1 VYQHKIAGEQ
11 AFALCCARDPSM
23 KLLVQIPC
31 YNEHATLPQT
41 LADIPRRI
49 NGVDQVE
56 ILVVDDGS
64 TDGTAEVARRCG
76 ADHVIR
82 HTRNQGLARAFRT
95 GVDACLELGADLIVN
110 TDADN
115 QYAGSAIPD
124 LVRPILEGRA
134 DVVVGDRRP
143 DRLPH
148 FSAGKRRLQRLGS
161 RVVRQVSGIDVP
173 DAVSGFR
180 ALSRAAALKIN
191 VVSSFSYTIETLIQ
205 AGYERMAVISVPVP
219 VNPQTRESRL
229 FRSVP
234 QFLLQSLATMI
245 RTYTMYKPL
254 RVFTALGLSLALIG
268 ALPVIRFLF
277 YYFQGQGGGKVQSLL
292 LGGVL
297 LILGFVSLV
306 IGVIADLIAVNRRLL
321 EILLQKVRRLEMLEA
336 EREPS
341 PPPPERS

>member
-1 VYQHKIAGEQ
+1 
-11 AFALCCARDPSM
+11 M
-23 KLLVQIPC
+23 KLIVQIPC
-31 YNEHATLPQT
+31 YNEEATLPQT

-49 NGVDQVE
+49 DGIDQVE
-56 ILVVDDGS
+56 VLVVDDGS
-64 TDGTAEVARRCG
+64 TDGTGEVARRCG
-76 ADHVIR
+76 ADHIVR
-82 HTRNQGLARAFRT
+82 HTRNQGLARTFRT
-95 GVDACLELGADLIVN
+95 GVDACLALGADIIVN

-134 DVVVGDRRP
+134 DIVVGDRRT
-143 DRLPH
+143 DQLAH

-161 RVVRQVSGIDVP
+161 GVVRRISGTDVP

-180 ALSRAAALKIN
+180 ALSRAAALKLN

-205 AGYERMAVISVPVP
+205 AGYERMAVASVPVA

-234 QFLLQSLATMI
+234 YFLLQSLATMI

-254 RVFTALGLSLALIG
+254 RVFSTLGVAMVLLGL
-268 ALPVIRFLF
+268 LPVIRFLV
-277 YYFQGQGGGKVQSLL
+277 YYFLGQGSGKVQSLV

-297 LILGFVSLV
+297 LIFGFVSLL
-306 IGVIADLIAVNRRLL
+306 IGVIADLISVNRRLL

-336 EREPS
+336 DREPA
-341 PPPPERS
+341 PPPESP

>member
-1 VYQHKIAGEQ
+1 
-11 AFALCCARDPSM
+11 M
-23 KLLVQIPC
+23 KLIVQIPC
-31 YNEHATLPQT
+31 YNEVATLPQT
-41 LADIPRRI
+41 LADIPRQIDGFDR
-49 NGVDQVE
+49 VE

-64 TDGTAEVARRCG
+64 TDDTAEVARRCG
-76 ADHVIR
+76 ADHIVR

-95 GVDACLELGADLIVN
+95 GVDTCLALGADLIVN

-115 QYAGSAIPD
+115 QYAGSGIPD

-134 DVVVGDRRP
+134 DIVVGDRRTGQ
-143 DRLPH
+143 LAH
-148 FSAGKRRLQRLGS
+148 FSAGKRRLQRFGS
-161 RVVRQVSGIDVP
+161 SVVRQISGTDVP

-180 ALSRAAALKIN
+180 ALSRAAALKLN

-205 AGYERMAVISVPVP
+205 AGYERMAVASVPVE

-234 QFLLQSLATMI
+234 YFLLQSLATMI

-254 RVFTALGLSLALIG
+254 RVFSTLGLALVLLG
-268 ALPVIRFLF
+268 LLPVMRFLV
-277 YYFQGQGGGKVQSLL
+277 YYFLGEGTGKVQSLV

-297 LILGFVSLV
+297 LTFGFVSLLV
-306 IGVIADLIAVNRRLL
+306 GVIADLISVNRRLL

-336 EREPS
+336 DRGPA
-341 PPPPERS
+341 PPPESP

>member
-1 VYQHKIAGEQ
+1 
-11 AFALCCARDPSM
+11 M
-23 KLLVQIPC
+23 KLIIQIPC
-31 YNEHATLPQT
+31 YNEQATLPQT
-41 LADIPRRI
+41 LADIPRQI
-49 NGVDQVE
+49 PGVDRVE

-76 ADHVIR
+76 ADHIVR

-95 GVDACLELGADLIVN
+95 GVDACLELGADIIVN

-124 LVRPILEGRA
+124 LVRPILDGQA
-134 DVVVGDRRP
+134 DFVVGDRGP
-143 DRLPH
+143 GRLSH
-148 FSAGKRRLQRLGS
+148 FSPGKRRLQRLGS
-161 RVVRQVSGIDVP
+161 RIVRRLSGLAVP

-205 AGYERMAVISVPVP
+205 AGYERMAVTSVPVA

-229 FRSVP
+229 FRSLP
-234 QFLLQSLATMI
+234 YFLLQSLATMI

-254 RVFTALGLSLALIG
+254 RVFSSLGLVLILAG
-268 ALPVIRFLF
+268 SVPVVRFLI
-277 YYFQGQGGGKVQSLL
+277 YYFLGQGSGKVQSLL

-297 LILGFVSLV
+297 LTLGFVSLL
-306 IGVIADLIAVNRRLL
+306 IGVIADLISVNRRLL
-321 EILLQKVRRLEMLEA
+321 EILLQKVRQLE
-336 EREPS
+336 
-341 PPPPERS
+341 PPDTP

>member
-1 VYQHKIAGEQ
+1 
-11 AFALCCARDPSM
+11 M
-23 KLLVQIPC
+23 KLIVQIPC
-31 YNEHATLPQT
+31 YNEEATLPQT

-49 NGVDQVE
+49 DGIDLVE
-56 ILVVDDGS
+56 VLVVDDGS

-76 ADHVIR
+76 ADHIVR
-82 HTRNQGLARAFRT
+82 HTRNQGLARTFRT
-95 GVDACLELGADLIVN
+95 GVDACLALGADIIVN

-124 LVRPILEGRA
+124 LVQPILEGRA
-134 DVVVGDRRP
+134 DIVVGDRRT
-143 DRLPH
+143 DQLAH

-161 RVVRQVSGIDVP
+161 GVVRQISGTDVP

-180 ALSRAAALKIN
+180 ALSRAAALKLN

-205 AGYERMAVISVPVP
+205 AGYERMAVASVPVA

-234 QFLLQSLATMI
+234 YFLLQSLATMI

-254 RVFTALGLSLALIG
+254 RVFSTLGAAMVLLGL
-268 ALPVIRFLF
+268 LPVIRFIV
-277 YYFQGQGGGKVQSLL
+277 YYFLGQGTGKVQSLVLGSAL
-292 LGGVL
+292 LTF
-297 LILGFVSLV
+297 GFVSLL
-306 IGVIADLIAVNRRLL
+306 IGVIADLISVNRRLL

-336 EREPS
+336 DREPA
-341 PPPPERS
+341 PPPESP

>member
-1 VYQHKIAGEQ
+1 
-11 AFALCCARDPSM
+11 M
-23 KLLVQIPC
+23 KLIVQIPC
-31 YNEHATLPQT
+31 YNEEATLPQT

-49 NGVDQVE
+49 AGIDHVE
-56 ILVVDDGS
+56 VLVVDDGS

-76 ADHVIR
+76 ADHIVR

-95 GVDACLELGADLIVN
+95 GVDACLALGADVIVN

-124 LVRPILEGRA
+124 LVRPILEGKA
-134 DVVVGDRRP
+134 DIVVGDRRT
-143 DRLPH
+143 DELAH

-161 RVVRQVSGIDVP
+161 GVVRQISGTDVP

-180 ALSRAAALKIN
+180 ALSRAAALKLN

-205 AGYERMAVISVPVP
+205 AGYERMAVASVPVP

-234 QFLLQSLATMI
+234 YFLLQSLATMI

-254 RVFTALGLSLALIG
+254 RVFSALGLALAFVGL
-268 ALPVIRFLF
+268 LPVVRFLI
-277 YYFQGQGGGKVQSLL
+277 YYAMGQGTGKVQSLV

-297 LILGFVSLV
+297 LIIGFVSLL
-306 IGVIADLIAVNRRLL
+306 IGVIADLISVNRRLL
-321 EILLQKVRRLEMLEA
+321 EILLQKVRRLEMLEGG
-336 EREPS
+336 REGREA
-341 PPPPERS
+341 PPPPSRSTGPP

>member
-1 VYQHKIAGEQ
+1 MLLPR
-11 AFALCCARDPSM
+11 FRM
-23 KLLVQIPC
+23 KLIIQIPC
-31 YNEHATLPQT
+31 YNEETTLPQT

-49 NGVDQVE
+49 DGVDRIE

-76 ADHVIR
+76 ADHIVR

-95 GVDACLELGADLIVN
+95 GVDACLELGADIIVN

-134 DVVVGDRRP
+134 DIVVGDRGA
-143 DRLPH
+143 DRLAH
-148 FSAGKRRLQRLGS
+148 FSRTKRRLQRLGS
-161 RVVRQVSGIDVP
+161 NVVRRLSGIDVP

-205 AGYERMAVISVPVP
+205 AGHERMAVTSVPVA

-234 QFLLQSLATMI
+234 RFLLQSLATMV

-254 RVFTALGLSLALIG
+254 RVFAALGLSLVLLG
-268 ALPVIRFLF
+268 SLPVVRFLF
-277 YYFQGQGGGKVQSLL
+277 YYFQGQGSGKVQSLV

-297 LILGFVSLV
+297 LIFGFISLLV
-306 IGVIADLIAVNRRLL
+306 GVIAELISVNRRLL
-321 EILLQKVRRLEMLEA
+321 EILLQKVRRLD
-336 EREPS
+336 
-341 PPPPERS
+341 PPDAP

>member
-1 VYQHKIAGEQ
+1 
-11 AFALCCARDPSM
+11 M
-23 KLLVQIPC
+23 KLIIQIPC
-31 YNEHATLPQT
+31 YNEQATLPQT
-41 LADIPRRI
+41 LADIPRQVD
-49 NGVDQVE
+49 GVDQVE

-76 ADHVIR
+76 ADHIVR

-95 GVDACLELGADLIVN
+95 GVDACLELGADIIVN

-134 DVVVGDRRP
+134 DIVVGDRGA
-143 DRLPH
+143 DRLAH
-148 FSAGKRRLQRLGS
+148 FSAGKRRLQRIGS
-161 RVVRQVSGIDVP
+161 RVVRRLSGTEVP

-205 AGYERMAVISVPVP
+205 AGYERMAVASVPVA

-229 FRSVP
+229 FRSLP
-234 QFLLQSLATMI
+234 RFLLESLATMI

-254 RVFTALGLSLALIG
+254 RVFTALGLSLVLLG
-268 ALPVIRFLF
+268 VLPVLRFLF
-277 YYFQGQGGGKVQSLL
+277 YYLQGEGGGKIQSLL

-297 LILGFVSLV
+297 LIFGFMSLLV
-306 IGVIADLIAVNRRLL
+306 GVIADLISVNRRLL
-321 EILLQKVRRLEMLEA
+321 EILLQKVRRLE
-336 EREPS
+336 
-341 PPPPERS
+341 PPGPP